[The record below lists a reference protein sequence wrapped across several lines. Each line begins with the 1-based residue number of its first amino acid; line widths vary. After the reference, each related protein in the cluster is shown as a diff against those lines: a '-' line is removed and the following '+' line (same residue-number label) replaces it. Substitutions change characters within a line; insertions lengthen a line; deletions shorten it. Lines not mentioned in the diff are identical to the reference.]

1 MSFHDWPPPG
11 RPRGAKSALVGW
23 LAGCATHLVVLQ
35 PRLAAGLL
43 VVAPQRSDMFSAGAP
58 PPEKNIG
65 RISSQF
71 DNKCDVSTLKWFP
84 GVVRPVMERSCQA
97 AACAR

>member
-1 MSFHDWPPPG
+1 
-11 RPRGAKSALVGW
+11 
-23 LAGCATHLVVLQ
+23 
-35 PRLAAGLL
+35 
-43 VVAPQRSDMFSAGAP
+43 MFSAGAP

-84 GVVRPVMERSCQA
+84 GVVRPVVERSCQA
-97 AACAR
+97 AACARPYNTATPKDREEAPAR

>member
-1 MSFHDWPPPG
+1 MK
-11 RPRGAKSALVGW
+11 R
-23 LAGCATHLVVLQ
+23 
-35 PRLAAGLL
+35 RLGLL
-43 VVAPQRSDMFSAGAP
+43 GHGRELRAVGYDVHLMRDDQMMRGVHGDLDVINSGAP

-84 GVVRPVMERSCQA
+84 GVVRPVVERSCQA